1 MSVDGTQVLCELLE
15 GNRRYVSNNQGYPN
29 QSDDRRCD
37 LLDAQSPQAIILG
50 CSDSRVPPEIIFD
63 QGLGDLF
70 VIRVAGNVIDEIVL
84 ASVEYAVGT
93 CILLC

>member
-1 MSVDGTQVLCELLE
+1 MMSVDGTQVLCELLE

-70 VIRVAGNVIDEIVL
+70 TPEVKEAWTAVYGVL
-84 ASVEYAVGT
+84 SDTMKGAAAKAA
-93 CILLC
+93 